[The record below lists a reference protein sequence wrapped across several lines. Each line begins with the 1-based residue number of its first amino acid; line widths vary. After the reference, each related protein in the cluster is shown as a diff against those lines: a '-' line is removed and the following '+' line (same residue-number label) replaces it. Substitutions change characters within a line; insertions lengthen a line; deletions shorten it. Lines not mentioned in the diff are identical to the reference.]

1 MKISFA
7 YVSPSSMPSS
17 SANSIHVAM
26 QCAALLAEGVDLKV
40 FANRTVRDHAEFKE
54 SVSRAYGVGLEK
66 ADLVTFHGK
75 CKKFVNVRIALL
87 ALFKLIPEKKPTLVL
102 SRNLYFSFF
111 HAVVFGRSLI
121 FETHQVEYG
130 FRKLLQRW
138 TMTRPWVKTIVVSKK
153 LEEILTSEHEVSP
166 TKAIVLPDAAPD
178 GLTLIRKSKTRER
191 LYQMTE
197 VPRMNWKSVCGY
209 FGQLYEGRGI
219 EIIEGMARE
228 RSETLFLVYGGEPK
242 DVAFR
247 REVNG
252 DLPNIFFGGHVSHP
266 EAQELM
272 RCVDFLLMPY
282 QSKVSIGVKGHD
294 TGRWMSP
301 MKMFE
306 YMAAGVPIISSDLAV
321 LREVLVHEKNA
332 LLVTPSDQQE
342 WCGAL
347 DRLSSDASLADLI
360 GERAH
365 QDYRERYTWGAR
377 ARAILALVN

>member
-1 MKISFA
+1 MKNTFA
-7 YVSPSSMPSS
+7 YVSPSSIPSS
-17 SANSIHVAM
+17 SANSVHVVM
-26 QCAALLAEGVDLKV
+26 QCAALLSEGVDLRV
-40 FANRTVRDHAEFKE
+40 FANRTVRDLADFKE
-54 SVSRAYGVGLEK
+54 SVSLAYGVDLEK

-75 CKKFVNVRIALL
+75 YKRFLNARIALL
-87 ALFKLIPEKKPTLVL
+87 ALFKLILGKKPTLVL

-111 HAVVFGRSLI
+111 HAVVFGKPLL

-130 FRKLLQRW
+130 FRKWLQRW

-153 LEEILTSEHEVSP
+153 LEEILTSVHEVSP
-166 TKAIVLPDAAPD
+166 AKSIVLPDAAPD
-178 GLTLIRKSKTRER
+178 GLTVIRKSKRRER
-191 LYQMTE
+191 LCQITE
-197 VPRMNWKSVCGY
+197 SPRMNWKSVCGY

-306 YMAAGVPIISSDLAV
+306 YMASGVPIISSDLPV
-321 LREVLVHEKNA
+321 LREILVDEQNA
-332 LLVTPSDQQE
+332 ILVSPSDQRE

-347 DRLSSDASLADLI
+347 DRLSSDASLADSI

-365 QDYRERYTWGAR
+365 QDYRKRYTWGVR
-377 ARAILALVN
+377 ARAILALGN

>member
-1 MKISFA
+1 
-7 YVSPSSMPSS
+7 
-17 SANSIHVAM
+17 
-26 QCAALLAEGVDLKV
+26 
-40 FANRTVRDHAEFKE
+40 
-54 SVSRAYGVGLEK
+54 
-66 ADLVTFHGK
+66 
-75 CKKFVNVRIALL
+75 
-87 ALFKLIPEKKPTLVL
+87 
-102 SRNLYFSFF
+102 
-111 HAVVFGRSLI
+111 
-121 FETHQVEYG
+121 
-130 FRKLLQRW
+130 
-138 TMTRPWVKTIVVSKK
+138 
-153 LEEILTSEHEVSP
+153 
-166 TKAIVLPDAAPD
+166 VLPDAAPD
-178 GLTLIRKSKTRER
+178 GLTLIRKSERRER

-197 VPRMNWKSVCGY
+197 GPRMNWKSVCGY

-228 RSETLFLVYGGEPK
+228 RPEILFLVYGGEPK
-242 DVAFR
+242 DVALR

-306 YMAAGVPIISSDLAV
+306 YMASGVPIISSDLPV
-321 LREVLVHEKNA
+321 LREVLVDGKNA
-332 LLVTPSDQQE
+332 ILVSPSEQLE

-347 DRLSSDASLADLI
+347 DRLSSDVSLADSI
-360 GERAH
+360 GNRAH

-377 ARAILALVN
+377 ARAILSLGN